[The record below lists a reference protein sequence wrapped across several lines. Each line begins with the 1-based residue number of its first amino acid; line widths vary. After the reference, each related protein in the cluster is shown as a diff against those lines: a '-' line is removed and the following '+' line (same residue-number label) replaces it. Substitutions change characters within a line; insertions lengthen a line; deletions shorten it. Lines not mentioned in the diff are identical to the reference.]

1 MVYNLYI
8 ISYPRRDGMGGETRK
23 TIVETSAG
31 KAEGRYQEGLF
42 VFKGLPYAAPPKGP
56 LRWMPPQA
64 MKAWQGVRP
73 AFEFGRV
80 APQILPP
87 SGVLDALNAVEP
99 QDEDCLYLN
108 VWTPGLD
115 NGRRP
120 VLVWIH
126 GGAFNMGSGS
136 QPFYDGR
143 LLASRGNAVV
153 ATINYRLGMLGFLNL
168 EAVTGGRI
176 PATGNEGLLDQIAAL
191 RWVRE
196 NISAFGG
203 DPGNVTVFGES
214 AGGMSIGCLLAMPA
228 ARGLFHKAILESGV
242 TAPANDADLGTGERL
257 LAYLGIKASEADAL
271 RALSVERLLAADLD
285 LRVKMAGPGEPMRVT
300 VTAPLVDGK
309 ALPLLPVEAARTG
322 AAAPVPLLIGTN
334 LDEWKLFGMMDP
346 QALEMDESM
355 MAERVR
361 FFIPSGRLEMIM
373 KAYREART
381 RKGRSTTP
389 FEITSAILSD
399 SMFRMPA
406 LQMTEGHS
414 RRGMPVYSYLFTW
427 KSPALGGL
435 MGACH
440 ALELGFVFGTHDE
453 VFCGRGPEADR
464 LSRRLQDAWLAFA
477 RNGSPTCASV
487 GDWPAYGERRR
498 TMLLGTDFLLE
509 DAPLE
514 EERLVWESL

>member
-1 MVYNLYI
+1 
-8 ISYPRRDGMGGETRK
+8 MGEDTRK
-23 TIVETSAG
+23 AIVETGAG
-31 KAEGRYQEGLF
+31 KVEGRYQEGLF
-42 VFKGLPYAAPPKGP
+42 VFKGVPYAAPPVGP
-56 LRWMPPQA
+56 LRWMPPHA
-64 MKAWQGVRP
+64 MKPWQGVRS
-73 AFEFGRV
+73 AFEFGCV

-99 QDEDCLYLN
+99 QDEDCLYVN

-143 LLASRGNAVV
+143 LLASRGSAVV
-153 ATINYRLGMLGFLNL
+153 VTINYRLGMLGFLNL

-203 DPGNVTVFGES
+203 DSGNVTVFGES

-242 TAPANDADLGTGERL
+242 TAPANDADLATGERL
-257 LAYLGIKASEADAL
+257 LIHLGMKASEADTL
-271 RALSVERLLAADLD
+271 RAVSVQRLLAADLD
-285 LRVKMAGPGEPMRVT
+285 LRAKMAGPGEPMRVT
-300 VTAPLVDGK
+300 VTAPSVDGK
-309 ALPLLPVEAARTG
+309 TLPFLPVEAARSG

-346 QALEMDESM
+346 EALEMNESM
-355 MAERVR
+355 MVDRLR
-361 FFIPSGRLEMIM
+361 FFLPSGHAEEIAQ
-373 KAYREART
+373 AYRDART

-399 SMFRMPA
+399 SMFRVPA
-406 LQMTEGHS
+406 LQMTEGHG

-440 ALELGFVFGTHDE
+440 ALELGFIFGTHDD
-453 VFCGRGPEADR
+453 VFCGRGPDADR
-464 LSRRLQDAWLAFA
+464 LSRRMQDAWLAFA
-477 RNGSPTCASV
+477 RDNSPACPSV
-487 GDWPAYGERRR
+487 GEWPEYGERRR
-498 TMLLGTDFLLE
+498 TMLLGPDCLLE
-509 DAPLE
+509 EAPYE
-514 EERLVWESL
+514 EERRVWETL